1 MQQNLL
7 GSSAIVALLNTYVFE
22 PKKNKLKYIFD
33 EKKHVYEAI
42 IIFGL
47 MVLYPNESRDTQGVA
62 RYDIRNFSDEKITE
76 RGIIELEMSISK
88 LTLISK
94 NNDVVEKT
102 KKFIKSQNEVTFNE
116 LVQVLKKDLYK

>member
-1 MQQNLL
+1 M